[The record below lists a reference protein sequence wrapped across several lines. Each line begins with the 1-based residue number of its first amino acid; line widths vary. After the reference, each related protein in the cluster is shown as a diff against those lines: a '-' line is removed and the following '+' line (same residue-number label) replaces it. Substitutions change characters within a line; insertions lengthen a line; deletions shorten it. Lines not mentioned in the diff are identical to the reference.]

1 MRNAHPTVLGALLG
15 ATAFLAGCGGGGTTD
30 PTVGT
35 SQARLVLSSTGGNA
49 AALHVTATDSATS
62 AVVLDRTIDVGADGT
77 TVLSLSLPTAGYTFA
92 ASVAGGLPGDDEGQ
106 AEVTLDPDALAEVS
120 VVVQAGAGGPATVH
134 VGVDFAPVIHAITV
148 HPDVD
153 DGAATGV
160 VVDVHATEHAG
171 GALRYFWSGPGLRGT
186 VQGDSTVTL
195 PMSAVIAAAAA
206 GQAVVH
212 VVVEDAAGT
221 VTKADAVLTVTGG
234 AVQSTMP
241 PRGNGDDAC
250 IEAQEQC
257 RAGCT
262 SGIGL
267 SAGMIGA
274 SASCVDQCALTLA
287 SCKAH

>member
-77 TVLSLSLPTAGYTFA
+77 TVLSLSLPTAEYTFA
-92 ASVAGGLPGDDEGQ
+92 AVIAGGSDE
-106 AEVTLDPDALAEVS
+106 AVVTLDPAALAEIS
-120 VVVQAGAGGPATVH
+120 VVAQAGAGGPATVH

-221 VTKADAVLTVTGG
+221 VTTADAVLTVTGG

-287 SCKAH
+287 ACKAH